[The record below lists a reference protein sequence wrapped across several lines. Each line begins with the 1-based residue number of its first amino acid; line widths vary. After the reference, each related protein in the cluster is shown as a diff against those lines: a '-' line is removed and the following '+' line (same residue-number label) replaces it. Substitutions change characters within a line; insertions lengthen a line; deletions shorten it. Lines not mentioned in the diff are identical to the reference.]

1 MIQPLA
7 LDFLDGRLNPTD
19 AGIKIK
25 IKIESKNI
33 YSTGIKKINKK
44 VIKKKIKKYSSPL
57 RMVGVV
63 EESVPPQELPPSREL
78 FPLVNHFS
86 SRATQ

>member
-1 MIQPLA
+1 MVDRSVQVHPTFHLNIERPWSDPTTFPPKKVQVIQPLA

-44 VIKKKIKKYSSPL
+44 VIKKK
-57 RMVGVV
+57 
-63 EESVPPQELPPSREL
+63 
-78 FPLVNHFS
+78 
-86 SRATQ
+86 